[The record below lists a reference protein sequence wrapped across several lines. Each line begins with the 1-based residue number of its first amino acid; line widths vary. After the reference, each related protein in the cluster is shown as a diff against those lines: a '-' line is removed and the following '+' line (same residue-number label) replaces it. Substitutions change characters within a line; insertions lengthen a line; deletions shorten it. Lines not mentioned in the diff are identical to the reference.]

1 MITESG
7 FCFGK
12 MNETET
18 KLKGFSASRFFSSVS
33 ISVASPFD
41 AFTIVYIGMG
51 LMFVAGK
58 PRTFMRKIRG
68 GKWILL

>member
-1 MITESG
+1 MI
-7 FCFGK
+7 
-12 MNETET
+12 
-18 KLKGFSASRFFSSVS
+18 FFSSVS

-68 GKWILL
+68 GKWIPFLRKKGALKVEL